1 MRRGGSFKWSSRF
14 AALTLCAMLPGVAT
28 MGTED
33 AGQPIWRALGPLDL
47 GPYHL
52 PADVTVLTIDPASSR
67 TLYVGATVFVPGMV
81 AGVTFK
87 SGDAGR
93 TWAILDDGLN
103 VLPGEFLP
111 PPPVLDFAFDP
122 TASTTVYAALQQS
135 GVFKSTDA
143 GMSWTGTNR
152 GLFGEFIGR
161 IAADPSSPAILYAA
175 TSGDGVFKSE
185 DRGANWRPAS
195 GGLAFPFVLSLLA
208 DAGRSSTLLAGTLGG
223 GVYQTTD
230 AGSSWRP
237 SNAGLTEP
245 DVHAL
250 AQAPGSPARIYAGTG
265 HGRVFRSEDGGA
277 TWTGGSLG
285 VTADVLSL
293 AVAPGDA
300 ANVYAGSRG
309 AGVFVS
315 ADGGAT
321 WTAINGGLS
330 DGNATT
336 LAIAPSSPPRVYVG
350 TSAGVFVLEEG
361 RALPLPPDRAPGAPR
376 PIDFR

>member
-1 MRRGGSFKWSSRF
+1 MRRGGRFKWSSRF
-14 AALTLCAMLPGVAT
+14 AALALCAILPCAAP
-28 MGTED
+28 GTEK
-33 AGQPIWRALGPLDL
+33 AIQLVWRALGPLDL

-52 PADVTVLTIDPASSR
+52 PADVTVLAIDPASSQ
-67 TLYVGATVFVPGMV
+67 TLYVGATVFVPGRV

-93 TWAILDDGLN
+93 TWATLGNGLN
-103 VLPGEFLP
+103 VPPSEFLP
-111 PPPVLDFAFDP
+111 PPPVVDFAFDP

-143 GMSWTGTNR
+143 GMSWMGTNR
-152 GLFGEFIGR
+152 GLSAGWVGR
-161 IAADPSSPAILYAA
+161 IAVDPFSPTILYAA

-185 DRGANWRPAS
+185 DSGASWRPARS
-195 GGLAFPFVLSLLA
+195 GLAFPFVLSLLA
-208 DAGRSSTLLAGTLGG
+208 DAGRSSTLFAGTLGN

-230 AGSSWRP
+230 AGSSWLP
-237 SNAGLTEP
+237 ANAGLTEP

-250 AQAPGSPARIYAGTG
+250 AQAPGSPGRIYAGTG
-265 HGRVFRSEDGGA
+265 NGRVFRSEDGGA

-285 VTADVLSL
+285 VAADVLSL

-300 ANVYAGSRG
+300 TNVYAGTRG

-336 LAIAPSSPPRVYVG
+336 PAIAPSSPPRVYVG
-350 TSAGVFVLEEG
+350 TRAGIFVLEDA
-361 RALPLPPDRAPGAPR
+361 RAVPLPPERAPGTPR